1 MFFGFDLSRATLPR
15 MFAAA
20 MWIMVACLPVVAQG
34 NGKRFGPPSGAV
46 PAVAALSAEEA
57 RGLAL
62 MREEEKLARD
72 LYTKFAE
79 NWNLRIFARISE
91 SEQRHFDAVGR
102 LLARYNIEDPARDL
116 PEGVFR
122 DASLQA
128 LYDELLAKGGQSI
141 QDALEVGLLVE
152 QRDIADLENTL
163 LLTANADVKRVL
175 TSLLSGSMRHLD
187 SFEECL
193 EILNP

>member
-1 MFFGFDLSRATLPR
+1 MVLGFNRFRTMLPR
-15 MFAAA
+15 MLAVAVWFMAAA
-20 MWIMVACLPVVAQG
+20 LPVVAQG
-34 NGKRFGPPSGAV
+34 NGKRFGPPSGAA
-46 PAVAALSAEEA
+46 PAVVALSAEEA
-57 RGLAL
+57 RGLAF

-72 LYTKFAE
+72 LYQKFAE
-79 NWNLRIFARISE
+79 KWNLRIFARISD

-102 LLARYNIEDPARDL
+102 VLARYNIEDPARDL

-141 QDALEVGLLVE
+141 KNALEAGVLVE

-163 LLTANADVKRVL
+163 TLAANADVKRVF
-175 TSLLSGSMRHLD
+175 TSLLAGSMGHLD
-187 SFEECL
+187 SFEDCL
-193 EILNP
+193 EILNQ